1 MESPLWLHSDVRNL
15 VVMLLRSHSYRLV
28 PHVRFVHCMYKHP
41 LHACSIQEQV
51 LLMATAVLQQHR
63 KGSLQSF
70 SSIMRNGKIISNEIS
85 GSEMREFEI
94 EI

>member
-15 VVMLLRSHSYRLV
+15 VVMLLRSHSYRLL

-51 LLMATAVLQQHR
+51 LLMATAVLQHHR